1 MQTFPEQRY
10 MKRPW
15 EAGTF
20 DLALTALEESQQC
33 WAIFNVQRAQQ
44 KIYDYKYVV
53 WER

>member
-20 DLALTALEESQQC
+20 DLALTALEEKP
-33 WAIFNVQRAQQ
+33 AMLGYF
-44 KIYDYKYVV
+44 
-53 WER
+53 